1 MEEPR
6 CAMVYLAW
14 IASEVASATGL
25 PKNPMITQK
34 PQSGQGR
41 EGWVSGGMGREE
53 WMDAAYSIRR
63 TALRE

>member
-1 MEEPR
+1 
-6 CAMVYLAW
+6 MVYLAW

-41 EGWVSGGMGREE
+41 EGWL
-53 WMDAAYSIRR
+53 DAAYSIRR